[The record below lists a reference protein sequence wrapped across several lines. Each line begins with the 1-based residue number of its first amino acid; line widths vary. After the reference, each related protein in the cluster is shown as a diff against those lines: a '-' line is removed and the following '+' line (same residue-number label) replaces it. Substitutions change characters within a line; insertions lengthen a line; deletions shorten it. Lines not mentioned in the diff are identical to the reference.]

1 MFSKNDRASGD
12 RGIPSIIGTSMRVA
26 GDLHSEGSVQIE
38 GVIEGDVR
46 CAEVTVGRE
55 ATIRGQ
61 IHAETANIHGN
72 VDGEICAQRVTLSST
87 ARVVGDIVH
96 EEVAIEAGAYVE
108 GSCCAATRNSP
119 GSISSSATTPR
130 RRPDIP

>member
-1 MFSKNDRASGD
+1 
-12 RGIPSIIGTSMRVA
+12 
-26 GDLHSEGSVQIE
+26 
-38 GVIEGDVR
+38 VR
-46 CAEVTVGRE
+46 CDEVAVGRE

-108 GSCCAATRNSP
+108 GQLL
-119 GSISSSATTPR
+119 R
-130 RRPDIP
+130 RDAKQSRLNLVVSDNA